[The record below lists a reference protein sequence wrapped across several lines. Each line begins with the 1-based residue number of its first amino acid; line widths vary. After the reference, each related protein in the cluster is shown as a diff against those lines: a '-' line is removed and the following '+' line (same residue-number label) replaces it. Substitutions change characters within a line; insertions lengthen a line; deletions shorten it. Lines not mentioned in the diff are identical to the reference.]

1 MSKNLVIVES
11 PAKAKT
17 ITKFL
22 GGDFLVK
29 SSFGHIRDLPKKGMS
44 VDIANNFTPSYEI
57 SSDKKKVVAELRKA
71 AKEADVIWLASDEDR
86 EGEAIAWHLAE
97 VLKLD
102 PKKTKRI
109 VFHEITEPAI
119 KAAVGN
125 PRTIDVALVDAQQ
138 ARRILDRIVGYEL
151 SPVLWKKVRTGLSA
165 GRVQSVAVR
174 LIVEREREIEDF
186 QAKVTF
192 KVTALFTLSDG
203 TELKAECPTKFE
215 TEEKAVKLLEA
226 LRDEQA
232 TISDVKKTP
241 GTRSPSAP
249 FTTSTLQ
256 QEASRRLGYSPKQ
269 TMMLAQRLYENG
281 HITYMR
287 TDSVNLS
294 KLAIGS
300 MGEYIKS
307 QYGNEYHQVRTFTT
321 KSAGAQE
328 AHEAIRPTTPSRR
341 EAGDDTQQQK
351 LYDLIWKRAVSSQMS
366 PAKVE
371 KTTITIGLE
380 KDKDILEAK
389 GEIVTFAGFLKV
401 WAENKTGEEGLLPE
415 VKKGDELG
423 LINALAEQTFSRP
436 PARYAEATLV
446 RQLEEMG
453 IGRPSTYAPTI
464 STIQDRGYVEK
475 ADVEGKER
483 EVVRIYLNEQTMP
496 ANDGSQNSE
505 AVGDPKREGS
515 LARSSAS
522 TWEGTLEGP
531 TSAVARASAP
541 LQAEQGKHELTTGS
555 SWDPRAT
562 QVEDE
567 AQGVATTK
575 SNLSPHITRV
585 QKLET
590 TATDRNKLIPTSTG
604 SVVTD
609 FLTKNFSDI
618 VNYDFTK
625 DVEAEFDQIAEGKIA
640 WQKMLERFYGPFH
653 VSVEKS
659 ADVSRAEAA
668 QARLLGNDPKTGKPI
683 TARFGRFGPMVQIGD
698 VEDEEKPRF
707 AGITNGKTVDN
718 ITLEE
723 ALKLF
728 DLPRNLG
735 KDEQGNDILANI
747 GRFGPYVKI
756 GNSYVSIRGHD
767 PYTIELETALELIRE
782 DAAKKAAR
790 NIKEFEGTD
799 IKVLNGRYGPY
810 ITDGKKNA
818 RIPKDVEPASLSLDD
833 AKALLEKAPAGK
845 KRPVRRA
852 KK

>member
-17 ITKFL
+17 IARFL
-22 GGDFLVK
+22 GKDFTVK

-44 VDIANNFTPSYEI
+44 VDIPNNFTPVYEV
-57 SSDKKKVVAELRKA
+57 SSDKKKVVAELKKA
-71 AKEADVIWLASDEDR
+71 AKEAEVIWLASDEDR

-102 PKKTKRI
+102 PKRTKRI

-119 KAAVGN
+119 KAAIET

-174 LIVEREREIEDF
+174 LIVEREREIEEF
-186 QAKVTF
+186 QTIATF
-192 KVTALFTLSDG
+192 KVTAQFTLQDG

-215 TEEKAVKLLEA
+215 TEEAATMLLEA
-226 LRDEQA
+226 LRSETA
-232 TISDVKKTP
+232 AIADVKKTP
-241 GTRSPSAP
+241 GTRSPGAP

-294 KLAIGS
+294 KLAIGA
-300 MGEYIKS
+300 MAGYIE
-307 QYGNEYHQVRTFTT
+307 QTYGKDYHQVRTFTT

-328 AHEAIRPTTPSRR
+328 AHEAIRPTHVDRR
-341 EAGDDTQQQK
+341 DAGDDAQQQK
-351 LYDLIWKRAVSSQMS
+351 LYDLIWKRAVSSQMA
-366 PAKVE
+366 PAQVE

-380 KDKDILEAK
+380 KSKEVLEAK

-415 VKKGDELG
+415 VNKGDVLN
-423 LINALAEQTFSRP
+423 LISALAEQTFSRP
-436 PARYAEATLV
+436 PARYTEATLV

-464 STIQDRGYVEK
+464 STVQDRGYVEK

-483 EVVRIYLNEQTMP
+483 EIIRVTLQKGQIDRTQT
-496 ANDGSQNSE
+496 
-505 AVGDPKREGS
+505 
-515 LARSSAS
+515 
-522 TWEGTLEGP
+522 T
-531 TSAVARASAP
+531 
-541 LQAEQGKHELTTGS
+541 
-555 SWDPRAT
+555 
-562 QVEDE
+562 
-567 AQGVATTK
+567 
-575 SNLSPHITRV
+575 
-585 QKLET
+585 ET
-590 TATDRNKLIPTSTG
+590 TPPDRNKLIPTSTG
-604 SVVTD
+604 KVVTD
-609 FLTKNFSDI
+609 FLSKHFSDI
-618 VNYDFTK
+618 LDYDFTK
-625 DVEAEFDQIAEGKIA
+625 DVEEEFDDIADGKIT
-640 WQKMLERFYGPFH
+640 WQKMLAKFYGPFH
-653 VSVEKS
+653 TSVDKA

-668 QARLLGNDPKTGKPI
+668 QARLLGNDPKTGKPVS
-683 TARFGRFGPMVQIGD
+683 ARFGRFGPMVQIGNVD
-698 VEDEEKPRF
+698 DDEKPKF

-728 DLPRNLG
+728 DLPRSLG
-735 KDEQGNDILANI
+735 PDDKGNDILANI
-747 GRFGPYVKI
+747 GRFGPYVKV
-756 GNSYVSIRGHD
+756 GSSYVSIKGHD
-767 PYTIELETALELIRE
+767 PYSIELDTALELIKE

-818 RIPKDVEPASLSLDD
+818 KIPKNTEPASITLEQAKDLLD
-833 AKALLEKAPAGK
+833 KAPVATRGRR
-845 KRPVRRA
+845 KRA
-852 KK
+852 SK

>member
-17 ITKFL
+17 IGKFL
-22 GGDFLVK
+22 GKDFVVK

-44 VDIANNFTPSYEI
+44 VDIENNFAPSYEV
-57 SSDKKKVVAELRKA
+57 SSDKKKVVSELKKA
-71 AKEADVIWLASDEDR
+71 AKEATTVWLASDEDR

-102 PKKTKRI
+102 PKNTKRI

-119 KAAVGN
+119 KAAIEK
-125 PRTIDVALVDAQQ
+125 PRTVDLKLVDAQQ

-174 LIVEREREIEDF
+174 LIVEREREIEKF
-186 QAKVTF
+186 EAKATF

-203 TELKAECPTKFE
+203 TELKGECPTKFE
-215 TEEKAVKLLEA
+215 TEQAATALLEA
-226 LRDEQA
+226 LRDETA
-232 TISDVKKTP
+232 TIADVKKTP

-294 KLAIGS
+294 KLAIGA
-300 MGEYIKS
+300 MAGYIEKT
-307 QYGNEYHQVRTFTT
+307 YGKEYHQIRTFTT

-328 AHEAIRPTTPSRR
+328 AHEAIRPTHVENRG
-341 EAGDDTQQQK
+341 AGDDTQQQK
-351 LYDLIWKRAVSSQMS
+351 LYDLIWKRAVSSQMA

-380 KDKDILEAK
+380 KNKEVLEAK

-415 VKKGDELG
+415 VNKGDVLN
-423 LINALAEQTFSRP
+423 LVSALAEQTFSRP
-436 PARYAEATLV
+436 PARFTEATLV

-483 EVVRIYLNEQTMP
+483 DVIRIYLDNQP
-496 ANDGSQNSE
+496 HDSE
-505 AVGDPKREGS
+505 AASGAVQSSEAGGDPEGRAPAPAALARTGEGS
-515 LARSSAS
+515 L
-522 TWEGTLEGP
+522 EGQDP
-531 TSAVARASAP
+531 
-541 LQAEQGKHELTTGS
+541 QAGILT
-555 SWDPRAT
+555 
-562 QVEDE
+562 
-567 AQGVATTK
+567 
-575 SNLSPHITRV
+575 ITRE
-585 QKLET
+585 QKTET
-590 TATDRNKLIPTSTG
+590 TAVDRNKLIPTSIG
-604 SVVTD
+604 GVVTD
-609 FLTKNFSDI
+609 FLAKNFSDI
-618 VNYDFTK
+618 VSYDFTK
-625 DVEAEFDQIAEGKIA
+625 DVEQEFDHIADGKIA
-640 WQKMLERFYGPFH
+640 WQKMLAAFYGPFH
-653 VSVEKS
+653 AIVEKS
-659 ADVSRAEAA
+659 ADISRAEAA
-668 QARLLGNDPKTGKPI
+668 QARLLGNDPKTGRPVS
-683 TARFGRFGPMVQIGD
+683 ARFGRFGPMVQIGNA
-698 VEDEEKPRF
+698 EDEEKPKF
-707 AGITNGKTVDN
+707 AGITNGKTVDT
-718 ITLEE
+718 ITLDE

-728 DLPRNLG
+728 DLPRTVG
-735 KDEQGNDILANI
+735 QDKDGSIIQANI

-756 GNSYVSIRGHD
+756 GSSYVSIKGHD
-767 PYTIELETALELIRE
+767 PYSIDLETALQLIKE
-782 DAAKKAAR
+782 DAEKKAAR
-790 NIKEFEGTD
+790 NIKVFEGTD
-799 IKVLNGRYGPY
+799 IKVLNGRFGPY

-818 RIPKDVEPASLSLDD
+818 KIPKGTEPADVTLEQAKELLD
-833 AKALLEKAPAGK
+833 KAPAAKARPKRKTTK
-845 KRPVRRA
+845 K
-852 KK
+852 